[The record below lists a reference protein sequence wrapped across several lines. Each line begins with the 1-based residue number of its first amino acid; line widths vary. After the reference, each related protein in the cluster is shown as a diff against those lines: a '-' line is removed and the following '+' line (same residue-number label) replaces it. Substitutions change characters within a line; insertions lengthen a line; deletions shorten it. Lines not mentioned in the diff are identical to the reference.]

1 MKNLTVNRLAL
12 GNLKHRR
19 KQYTIMIIGIILA
32 MVFSSSL
39 VLLMFAAGETYNED
53 KLRENGKQM
62 ATVSVS
68 DFKEENYKDT
78 KGIITKAEF
87 AHIIGYAY
95 TEKDNKKLGSSIAY
109 MNEGARELSYQIFED
124 GTYPTKDNEIAA
136 EKNALL
142 RLGYR
147 EAKVGDTIE
156 LTVDVQNGADYL
168 KPVKK
173 EYTLCGILAD
183 KKCNIET
190 RYSDASDYDTIV
202 PALFVREGS
211 YFKGGREK
219 VTAYIN
225 FDIQKLKEYMES
237 VEHTDAET
245 YLETCIRTELGAEP
259 SQMYVTQNWGY
270 ESNRL
275 IGGYDSLVNGGDYY
289 ALVILSLVF
298 ASCIAI
304 INAFNSNLK
313 ERKRQIG
320 MLRAVGATKRQI
332 IKIYGREAFI
342 ISLMATPV
350 SVLISYG
357 VVRAAIG
364 LLSDHAVM
372 TKSIW
377 ALLISAVINIIV
389 VLFAALIPLL
399 IASKITPMQ
408 AIRNINNNRKIKTK
422 KIKSKHSFNAP
433 ALLAKR
439 NLMFYKGSKA
449 VVSIMLIVTILF
461 SCIGFSYASYS
472 KEHFHSL
479 PFDYSISSMSYSS
492 FGAPFNYKDDLGGMT
507 ESEKNEIKAMDNVA
521 TVNGKKEL
529 NAAMEV
535 DGFSEYIR
543 ANLGDTLTLKY
554 NDYRTEESLKEML
567 LGDMDDYYYEEQKK
581 LKLST
586 DYIPMQVNA
595 YDDFSVLEGKEYS
608 GKIDYDKLNS
618 GEEIILIAP
627 KRVQYR
633 SKISGHTI
641 SNYYCYDKEIQKRA
655 PGYHTLIDA
664 TSDYKAG
671 DKIKL
676 RFPISKKISDEE
688 GALDDMEFID
698 KTYTIG
704 AIISPAEVREVNTQI
719 GIYGMALLTTVPAL
733 NQIYAD
739 NGYSQVQINMFGD
752 VTDEMDLDMTE
763 NLRKYAD
770 KYEAWTE
777 SNYRYNQQQEHGI
790 QVMYT
795 VLSALIIIG
804 FVICASII
812 NNALSAKIRE
822 SKSVIGT
829 LRAVGADQRDL
840 TKSYVRQMLSM
851 FGTGTLLGYGLF
863 ALTMLC
869 IYLYTLFFDGN
880 FSFIINPWITLV
892 MTALTFGVCAM
903 NIYLKIQEEM
913 KNSIVE
919 NIREL

>member
-32 MVFSSSL
+32 MVFSSSM
-39 VLLMFAAGETYNED
+39 VLLMFAAGETEKEE
-53 KLRENGKQM
+53 KLRENGRQI
-62 ATVSVS
+62 ATVSVA

-95 TEKDNKKLGSSIAY
+95 TEKNNKKLGSSIGY
-109 MNEGARELSYQIFED
+109 MNEAAREFSYQIYED
-124 GTYPTKDNEIAA
+124 GTYPTKENEIAI

-156 LTVDVQNGADYL
+156 LTVDVQNGNDYL

-173 EYTLCGILAD
+173 KYTLCGILAD
-183 KKCNIET
+183 KKCNMET
-190 RYSDASDYDTIV
+190 RYSDASEYDTMI
-202 PALFVREGS
+202 PALFVSEGS

-225 FDIQKLKEYMES
+225 FDFQKLKKEMES
-237 VEHTDAET
+237 KSTDAET
-245 YLETCIRTELGAEP
+245 YLETCIRSELGAEP
-259 SQMYVTQNWGY
+259 SQMYVMQNYGY
-270 ESNRL
+270 ESNNL
-275 IGGYDSLVNGGDYY
+275 IGGYDSLVSGGDYY

-320 MLRAVGATKRQI
+320 MLRAVGATRRQI

-342 ISLMATPV
+342 ISMIATPA

-357 VVRAAIG
+357 TVRATIS

-377 ALLISAVINIIV
+377 ALLVSAAVNIIV
-389 VLFAALIPLL
+389 VLLAALIPLV

-422 KIKSKHSFNAP
+422 RIKSKHVFDAP
-433 ALLAKR
+433 THLAKR

-449 VVSIMLIVTILF
+449 VVSIMLIVTIVF

-479 PFDYSISSMSYSS
+479 PFDYGISSMSDSYY
-492 FGAPFNYKDDLGGMT
+492 GDPFNYKDGLDGMT
-507 ESEKNEIKAMDNVA
+507 ESEKNEIKAMENVA

-529 NAAMEV
+529 SAAMEV

-543 ANLGDTLTLKY
+543 ANLGEALTFKD
-554 NDYRTEESLKEML
+554 NDYRTEEALKEML
-567 LGDMDDYYYEEQKK
+567 LGDMDDYYYEQQKR
-581 LKLST
+581 LKIKT
-586 DYIPMQVNA
+586 DYVPMQVNA
-595 YDDFSVLEGKEYS
+595 YDDFSILEGKEYS

-633 SKISGHTI
+633 AKISGNT
-641 SNYYCYDKEIQKRA
+641 SSTYARYDKEIQKRE

-676 RFPISKKISDEE
+676 RFPICNKVADEN
-688 GALDDMEFID
+688 GVYDDMLLID

-704 AIISPAEVREVNTQI
+704 AIISPADIMDVDTQI
-719 GIYGMALLTTVPAL
+719 GIYSMALLTTVTAM
-733 NQIYAD
+733 NQIYAN
-739 NGYSQVQINMFGD
+739 NGYSQIQVNMLGD
-752 VTDEMDLDMTE
+752 VTDEIDLDMTE

-770 KYEAWTE
+770 KYESWTE
-777 SNYRYNQQQEHGI
+777 SNFRYNQQQKHGI

-822 SKSVIGT
+822 SKAVIGT
-829 LRAVGADQRDL
+829 LRAVGADQSDL

-851 FGTGTLLGYGLF
+851 FGTGTLIGYVLF
-863 ALTMLC
+863 ALTMLGV
-869 IYLYTLFFDGN
+869 YLYTLFFDGN
-880 FSFIINPWITLV
+880 FSFVINPLITVV
-892 MTALTFGVCAM
+892 MTIITFGVCAT
-903 NIYLKIQEEM
+903 NIYLKIRKEM